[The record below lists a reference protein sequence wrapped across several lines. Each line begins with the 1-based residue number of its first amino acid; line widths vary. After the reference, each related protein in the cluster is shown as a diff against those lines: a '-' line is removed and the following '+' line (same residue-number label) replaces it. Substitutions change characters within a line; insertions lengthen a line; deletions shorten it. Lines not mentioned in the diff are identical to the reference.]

1 MDDWS
6 QFPARAYLD
15 QHYGHMSS
23 ETATMMSAIIE
34 YARGGE
40 FAPSRLIEVAGGPT
54 VFSLLALTAALES
67 PPQRIVFT
75 DIAESNLREVDDWLH
90 DRQDAFDYSHLYAWL
105 ATNAQ
110 VDPERA
116 AASLRAAEWE
126 LVCVDWHDP
135 PRAAWLDAFDV
146 VSSHFFVESATGDRA
161 EALALLRNFSG
172 LASPDALVLLS
183 FLQHAQSWDCAGVA
197 VTSLQV
203 HEDMIE
209 SFLRTG
215 GLTLAQAAVRTA
227 RGRQPAAVTGYEG
240 VVTVSG
246 IASRHVGR

>member
-1 MDDWS
+1 
-6 QFPARAYLD
+6 
-15 QHYGHMSS
+15 
-23 ETATMMSAIIE
+23 MMSAIIR
-34 YARGGE
+34 YARSGE

-90 DRQDAFDYSHLYAWL
+90 DRPGAFEYAHLYAWL
-105 ATNAQ
+105 EANAQ

-116 AASLRAAEWE
+116 VAALRAVEWE
-126 LVCVDWHDP
+126 LVRVDWHEP
-135 PRAAWLDAFDV
+135 PPTAWIGAFDV

-161 EALALLRNFSG
+161 ESLAMLRNFSG
-172 LASPDALVLLS
+172 LGRREALVLLS
-183 FLQHAQSWDCAGVA
+183 FLQHAHSWDCAGVA
-197 VTSLQV
+197 VTALQV

-209 SFLRTG
+209 SFLEAG
-215 GLTLAQAAVRTA
+215 GLAVRDAVIQTA
-227 RGRQPAAVTGYEG
+227 RGRQAAAIAGYEG

-246 IASRHVGR
+246 IQLASVSHAAT